1 MAKAGTNPLDDPD
14 CGEFAIASCL
24 GAKFE
29 ELGCEVILEDCTS
42 GWDGAVEGFAPR
54 TNIYVV
60 LESKK
65 NPDAKWLAIDTHIDT
80 VRLPACPPPACH
92 RRCASFRLHV
102 HVLPR
107 GCHQVMV
114 TGMQPYGA
122 FDADVTPDGKIHG
135 RGSCDTKAT
144 FAIVLTI
151 LQEMQAANGSL
162 EDFPVR
168 ANASE
173 TSNALPYSNTDFAKT
188 RS

>member
-1 MAKAGTNPLDDPD
+1 
-14 CGEFAIASCL
+14 
-24 GAKFE
+24 
-29 ELGCEVILEDCTS
+29 
-42 GWDGAVEGFAPR
+42 
-54 TNIYVV
+54 
-60 LESKK
+60 
-65 NPDAKWLAIDTHIDT
+65 
-80 VRLPACPPPACH
+80 
-92 RRCASFRLHV
+92 
-102 HVLPR
+102 
-107 GCHQVMV
+107 MV

-122 FDADVTPDGKIHG
+122 FAADVTPDGKIHG